1 MTGAS
6 ELQLVINK
14 GRTIAVAKLKLKY
27 FFKCVIG
34 TVFYIYS
41 RIWVN
46 SITLDCKIVKKFLV

>member
-14 GRTIAVAKLKLKY
+14 GRTIAVTKLHPKY
-27 FFKCVIG
+27 FLICVIG
-34 TVFYIYS
+34 IVFYIYS
-41 RIWVN
+41 SIWVN